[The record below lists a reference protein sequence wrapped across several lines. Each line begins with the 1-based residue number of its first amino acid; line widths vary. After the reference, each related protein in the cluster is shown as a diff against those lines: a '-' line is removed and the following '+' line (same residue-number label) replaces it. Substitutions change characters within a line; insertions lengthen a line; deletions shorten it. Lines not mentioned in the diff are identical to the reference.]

1 MSWNTQMRSPD
12 HRPPLGRLLPLGVML
27 LSALTPAL
35 ARDVLSDKT
44 AIDAI
49 LSSNYSHLDTLYKQI
64 HRHPEVQFQEI
75 DTGGRLAKEMR
86 ALGFEVTE
94 RVGKTGIVAV
104 YRNGP
109 GPMVLV
115 RTELDALPMEEKT
128 GLPYSSNVK
137 ILWNG
142 KETGVA
148 HSCGHDIH
156 MASWVGTAHAL
167 LALKRTWQGSLMFI
181 GQPAEEGGGGAKAML
196 DDGLFARFGKPDYGF
211 ALHTTAFAYGEV
223 RYHRGSITS
232 TVDGLAITFHGR
244 GGQASNQSEG
254 VVDPLMQAA
263 NFMVAEQ
270 GLTAREKDP
279 FKFGVIGIGSIQG
292 GTVGNVIPDTVRL
305 LGTMRTYD
313 PEVRLKLISGLQRVA
328 AGTAALAGA
337 PPPDVVITSYTAS
350 VVNDDALLDR
360 TLAVFRT
367 AFGDS
372 LKETERFAAGDDF
385 YEYIKAGVPSVYFI
399 IGIYDPE
406 RVAAA
411 AAGGPRL
418 EPNHSPAYAPVPE
431 PTIRTG
437 VTAMTLAVLNRLGP

>member
-1 MSWNTQMRSPD
+1 MLCNGQARSSD
-12 HRPPLGRLLPLGVML
+12 HRPWRLFPLGAARLASVN
-27 LSALTPAL
+27 PAL
-35 ARDVLSDKT
+35 ARDVPSDKA

-49 LSSNYSHLDTLYKQI
+49 LNGTYPRLDELYKQI
-64 HRHPEVQFQEI
+64 HTHPEVQYQEI
-75 DTGGRLAKEMR
+75 DTAARLAKEMR

-94 RVGKTGIVAV
+94 RVGKTGIVAI

-128 GLPYSSNVK
+128 GLPYSSKVK
-137 ILWNG
+137 IPWNG

-156 MASWVGTAHAL
+156 MASWVGTARAL
-167 LALKRTWQGSLMFI
+167 VAMKPTWQGTLMFI
-181 GQPAEEGGGGAKAML
+181 AQPAEEGGGGAKAML

-211 ALHTTAFAYGEV
+211 ALPTTAFAYGEI

-232 TVDGLAITFHGR
+232 TVDGLEITFKGR

-279 FKFGVIGIGSIQG
+279 FKFGVIGIGSIRG
-292 GTVGNVIPDTVRL
+292 GTVGNVIPDSTRL

-313 PEVRLKLISGLQRVA
+313 PEVRQKLISGVQRVA
-328 AGTAALAGA
+328 PGTAALAGA
-337 PPPDVVITSYTAS
+337 PAPDVVITPYTSS

-367 AFGDS
+367 AFGDN

-385 YEYIKAGVPSVYFI
+385 YQYIKGGVPSVYFI

-411 AAGGPRL
+411 ASGGPRL
-418 EPNHSPAYAPVPE
+418 EPITPRSMPQFPSQPSESALLP
-431 PTIRTG
+431 
-437 VTAMTLAVLNRLGP
+437 